1 MTRRIN
7 RRWIMLPEL
16 NPATRTLLTLSR
28 TLSVRAS
35 FDPALWGKLIRATL
49 FATIVCE
56 LKFKCAKNTPTRL
69 GAAPRVLLKTINEPT
84 SDPPTVYMTVIM
96 RVRYN
101 TRSTGY
107 GPYVV
112 CNRDTEVVCPDIA
125 TRPYYSPQI
134 RIIKPTDSDSIG
146 GTRQIS
152 PMYGPM
158 CRVPI

>member
-1 MTRRIN
+1 MGTVPPNGYPPGEPIYQP
-7 RRWIMLPEL
+7 ICP
-16 NPATRTLLTLSR
+16 
-28 TLSVRAS
+28 
-35 FDPALWGKLIRATL
+35 G
-49 FATIVCE
+49 
-56 LKFKCAKNTPTRL
+56 TPQVAQEYT
-69 GAAPRVLLKTINEPT
+69 T